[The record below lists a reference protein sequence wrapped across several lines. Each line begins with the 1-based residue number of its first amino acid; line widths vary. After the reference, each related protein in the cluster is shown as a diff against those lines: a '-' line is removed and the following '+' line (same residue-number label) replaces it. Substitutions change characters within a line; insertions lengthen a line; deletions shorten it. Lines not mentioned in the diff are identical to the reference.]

1 MFQSVWQVDEDSV
14 EWQDMVSDVT
24 SSWPTGRVIT
34 NTKKHVA
41 LLPYSSGTTGRPKGM
56 KISSV
61 GVTSSFFFFCDK
73 GHVWISHEI
82 LSEN

>member
-1 MFQSVWQVDEDSV
+1 MFQSVWQVDENSL
-14 EWQDMVSDVT
+14 EWQDMLSDDA

-56 KISSV
+56 KISCF
-61 GVTSSFFFFCDK
+61 GVASSFFFFCDK
-73 GHVWISHEI
+73 GHVRISVVI
-82 LSEN
+82 AVP